1 MWGFYETE
9 EAETRAKRTRCH
21 HGLCFST
28 APVLGA
34 MKPFRT
40 DWVTPQVPAHWE

>member
-9 EAETRAKRTRCH
+9 EAETRAQRTRCH
-21 HGLCFST
+21 RDLCFSM

-34 MKPFRT
+34 SET
-40 DWVTPQVPAHWE
+40 LQH